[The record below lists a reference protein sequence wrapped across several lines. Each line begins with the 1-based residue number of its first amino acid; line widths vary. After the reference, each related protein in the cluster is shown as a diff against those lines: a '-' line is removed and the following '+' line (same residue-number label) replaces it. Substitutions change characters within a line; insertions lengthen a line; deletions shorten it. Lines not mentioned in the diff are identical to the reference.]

1 MSFSNKQRPLDHEEV
16 LLRPVQPLEN
26 GHHQYTPVIT
36 DPKESPKKG
45 NSVNLVI
52 LNTLE
57 FLIYNDH

>member
-16 LLRPVQPLEN
+16 HLTSLQQTGN

-36 DPKESPKKG
+36 DPIDSPKRG

-52 LNTLE
+52 FNTHE
-57 FLIYNDH
+57 FLIYNGH